1 MYTRPVPVT
10 AYQAGEGFLSQK
22 QKLVR
27 QVVLPY
33 QYDILNDRLP
43 GVEKSH
49 AIENLRQAA
58 RKMAGEQVPPE
69 SFYGMVFQDSDVA
82 KWMEA
87 AAYALAAGPDQE
99 LEARL
104 EETIDLLEQG
114 QHEDGYLNSYFTVKA
129 PGKEWTDLQEAHELY
144 CAGHLM
150 EAAVAYFEA
159 TGRDRFLKIMERNAD
174 CIYRHFTEVC
184 PRGFSGH
191 PEVELA
197 LLKLYRATGNETYKE
212 LCAHFIDVRGQ
223 SPNYF
228 IEERKTRGW
237 HVWDQ
242 GDPNGIDT
250 DYTQSTKPVREQ
262 QDAVGHAVRAV
273 YLYTAMADLARESG
287 DPTLKTAC
295 ETLWKSITEK
305 RMYVTGG
312 IGSTV
317 LGEAFTVDYDLP
329 GDTAYAETC
338 ASIGLVFFARRMLEL
353 DPKGQYGDVM
363 ERALYNTVL
372 AGMAQD
378 GRRFFYV
385 NPLEVVPGI
394 SGEAATQR
402 HAPAPAAPVVRL
414 RLLPAQ
420 RGQAAHLHR
429 QLRLHRRGERP
440 VRPPVPGGHRGQRP
454 GLVPHLRDRLPPRGR
469 GALHLPRPGAG
480 DHPGPADP
488 RVEQAHQPAGKRPGG
503 GPFRPDERRLRLPEP
518 RLPGGGPDHP
528 HPGHGAPVGDRQ
540 RQGARPFQPGG
551 GAAGAPGVLRR
562 GRGQRRPGAGAVL
575 RPRGRPDPRAL

>member
-1 MYTRPVPVT
+1 
-10 AYQAGEGFLSQK
+10 
-22 QKLVR
+22 
-27 QVVLPY
+27 
-33 QYDILNDRLP
+33 
-43 GVEKSH
+43 
-49 AIENLRQAA
+49 
-58 RKMAGEQVPPE
+58 
-69 SFYGMVFQDSDVA
+69 
-82 KWMEA
+82 
-87 AAYALAAGPDQE
+87 
-99 LEARL
+99 
-104 EETIDLLEQG
+104 
-114 QHEDGYLNSYFTVKA
+114 
-129 PGKEWTDLQEAHELY
+129 
-144 CAGHLM
+144 M

-159 TGRDRFLKIMERNAD
+159 TGRDRFLKIMEKNAD
-174 CIYRHFTEVC
+174 CIY
-184 PRGFSGH
+184 PPLYRGVPQG
-191 PEVELA
+191 
-197 LLKLYRATGNETYKE
+197 LLRPPGGGAGPAQLYRATGNETYKE

-338 ASIGLVFFARRMLEL
+338 ASIGLIFFARRMLEL

-394 SGEAATQR
+394 SGEAATPAPR
-402 HAPAPAAPVVRL
+402 PAPAAPVVRL

-420 RGQAAHLHR
+420 RGQAPHLHR

-454 GLVPHLRDRLPPRGR
+454 GLGPHLRDRLPPRGR

-480 DHPGPADP
+480 DHPGPPHP
-488 RVEQAHQPAGKRPGG
+488 RVEPAHQPAGKRPGG
-503 GPFRPDERRLRLPEP
+503 GPFRSDERRATPT
-518 RLPGGGPDHP
+518 
-528 HPGHGAPVGDRQ
+528 
-540 RQGARPFQPGG
+540 
-551 GAAGAPGVLRR
+551 
-562 GRGQRRPGAGAVL
+562 
-575 RPRGRPDPRAL
+575 